1 MKVTLLHFCFEDYT
15 VMLANALC
23 KYVDLTLIHPE
34 SITLQYGSVI
44 DPDVK
49 VRHFPKPRIRNL
61 QNFTAMRRM
70 LRMIQDL
77 EPDILH
83 AQETNDPWYD
93 ATLLLNKVPPLVT
106 TIHDVFRHPGDRDL
120 IPGSDLTRQIPLFR
134 SQQLI
139 VHGTLQR
146 QKLIE
151 RTPRV
156 QPLINV
162 LSHGELGSLYQ
173 KRSPEKT
180 QVQREPYTLLFFGR
194 IWPYKGLTYL
204 LEAMPLV
211 WQKNPQAKLII
222 AGGGE
227 RLEQYHPQIYREQRY
242 EILNRFIAPEEV
254 CSLFQRSTAVI
265 LPYTEASHSGVA
277 AIAYGLGTPIIA
289 SDVGGLSELVHHGQ
303 DGLLVEP
310 RNPEALASAIIR
322 LLDNPALQKQYQEA
336 SNKRVQDDLNW
347 STIAQKTVSVYQKTL
362 TENGKYKKHGYN

>member
-23 KYVDLTLIHPE
+23 KYVDLTLMHPE
-34 SITLQYGSVI
+34 SITQKYSDVI

-49 VRHFPKPRIRNL
+49 VKHFPKPRIRNL
-61 QNFTAMRRM
+61 GNLTTMHRM
-70 LRMIQDL
+70 MQMIRDS

-83 AQETNDPWYD
+83 VQETNDPWYD

-151 RTPRV
+151 RTPRFRHLV
-156 QPLINV
+156 NV

-173 KRSPEKT
+173 ERSQGKE
-180 QVQREPYTLLFFGR
+180 QIQREPYTLLFFGR
-194 IWPYKGLTYL
+194 IWPYKGLNYL
-204 LEAMPLV
+204 LKAMPLV
-211 WQKNPQAKLII
+211 WQKIPQAKLII
-222 AGGGE
+222 AGKGE
-227 RLEQYHPQIYREQRY
+227 RLEQYHPHIYSEQRY
-242 EILNRFIAPEEV
+242 EILNRFVAPEEV

-277 AIAYGLGTPIIA
+277 AIAYGLGAPVIA
-289 SDVGGLSELVHHGQ
+289 SDVGGLSELIHHGQ
-303 DGLLVEP
+303 DGILVEP
-310 RNPEALASAIIR
+310 RNPEALASAIIQ
-322 LLDNPALQKQYQEA
+322 LLEDPALQKQYQEV
-336 SNKRVQDDLNW
+336 SNRRSQDDLNW
-347 STIAQKTVSVYQKTL
+347 STIALKTVSVYQKTL
-362 TENGKYKKHGYN
+362 IETNKHKNYGYN